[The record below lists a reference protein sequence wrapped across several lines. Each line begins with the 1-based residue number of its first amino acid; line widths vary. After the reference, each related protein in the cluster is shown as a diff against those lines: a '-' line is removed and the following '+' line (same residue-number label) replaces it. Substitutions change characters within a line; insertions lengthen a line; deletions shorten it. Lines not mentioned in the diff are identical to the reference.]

1 MEYTAPLV
9 VGLIAGGLG
18 RLFIPGMGPAGF
30 VVTITLGLSGAIF
43 AAFLGVWLNW
53 FIDLGGGLAVT
64 VEALGAILL
73 LVIYRGLLALRPR
86 RQGREM

>member
-43 AAFLGVWLNW
+43 AAFLGVWFGW
-53 FIDLGGGLAVT
+53 FRELDGGPAVI
-64 VEALGAILL
+64 VEAAGALAMLGM
-73 LVIYRGLLALRPR
+73 YRGLLALRPR
-86 RQGREM
+86 RQGRQL